1 MNILVATVAL
11 GASMLSTQALAQ
23 AQAQTPPPATQ
34 TAPAPAPA
42 QAPGGRGGWIQGPQT
57 RDQAKQR
64 ADMMFQRVDLNHD
77 GIFTREEADQIL
89 DQMSSGDDSSRADRM
104 EQMFNRLLGT
114 GKSITQAQFEA
125 QMLAR
130 FDAADLNHDG
140 TVTPEER
147 QQAMAALRAKA
158 GGK

>member
-1 MNILVATVAL
+1 MKFLAAAVAL
-11 GASMLSTQALAQ
+11 GATFVSTQALAQ
-23 AQAQTPPPATQ
+23 AQTSPA
-34 TAPAPAPA
+34 TAPAPSA
-42 QAPGGRGGWIQGPQT
+42 QAPANAGGRGNWIQGPET
-57 RDQAKQR
+57 RDQVKQR

-77 GIFTREEADQIL
+77 GTFTRDEADKIL
-89 DQMSSGDDSSRADRM
+89 TMMSSGDDSSRADRM
-104 EQMFNRLLGT
+104 EQMFNRLFGST
-114 GKSITQAQFEA
+114 KSITQAQFEA

-158 GGK
+158 QGK

>member
-1 MNILVATVAL
+1 MKILATAVAL
-11 GASMLSTQALAQ
+11 GASILSTQAF
-23 AQAQTPPPATQ
+23 AQAQTPPAA
-34 TAPAPAPA
+34 APAPSA
-42 QAPGGRGGWIQGPQT
+42 QAPANAGGRGGWNQGPQT

-77 GIFTREEADQIL
+77 GTFTREEADQIL

-104 EQMFNRLLGT
+104 EQMFNRLFGSA
-114 GKSITQAQFEA
+114 KSITQAQFEA

-158 GGK
+158 QGK

>member
-1 MNILVATVAL
+1 MKILAYAVAL
-11 GASMLSTQALAQ
+11 GASVLSTQAFA
-23 AQAQTPPPATQ
+23 Q
-34 TAPAPAPA
+34 TAPASPPAPSA
-42 QAPGGRGGWIQGPQT
+42 QVQAPQGGGWVQGPQT

-77 GIFTREEADQIL
+77 GILTREEADQIL
-89 DQMSSGDDSSRADRM
+89 DQMSSGDDSGRADRM
-104 EQMFNRLLGT
+104 EQMFNRLFGT
-114 GKSITQAQFEA
+114 AKSITQAQFEA

-147 QQAMAALRAKA
+147 QQAMAALRGKA
-158 GGK
+158 AGK

>member
-1 MNILVATVAL
+1 MKILATAVAL
-11 GASMLSTQALAQ
+11 GASILSTQAFAQ
-23 AQAQTPPPATQ
+23 TQTPPAA
-34 TAPAPAPA
+34 APAPSA
-42 QAPGGRGGWIQGPQT
+42 QAPANAGGRGGWNQGPQT

-77 GIFTREEADQIL
+77 GTFTREEADQIL

-104 EQMFNRLLGT
+104 EQMFNRLFGSA
-114 GKSITQAQFEA
+114 KSITQAQFEA

-158 GGK
+158 QGK

>member
-1 MNILVATVAL
+1 MKILAAAVAL
-11 GASMLSTQALAQ
+11 GASILSTQTFAQ
-23 AQAQTPPPATQ
+23 APTPPA
-34 TAPAPAPA
+34 TAPAPSA
-42 QAPGGRGGWIQGPQT
+42 QAPANEGGRGGWNQGPQT

-77 GIFTREEADQIL
+77 GTFTREEADQIL

-104 EQMFNRLLGT
+104 EQMFNRLLG
-114 GKSITQAQFEA
+114 GAKSITQAQFEA

-158 GGK
+158 QGK

>member
-1 MNILVATVAL
+1 MNILVTAVAL
-11 GASMLSTQALAQ
+11 GASVLSTQALAQ
-23 AQAQTPPPATQ
+23 AQTPPPA
-34 TAPAPAPA
+34 PSA
-42 QAPGGRGGWIQGPQT
+42 QAQTPQAGRGGWSQGPQT

-64 ADMMFQRVDLNHD
+64 ADMMFQRVDINHD
-77 GIFTREEADQIL
+77 GAFTREEADQIL

-104 EQMFNRLLGT
+104 EQMFNRLFGT
-114 GKSITQAQFEA
+114 AKSITQAQFEA

-147 QQAMAALRAKA
+147 QQAMAALRAKSA
-158 GGK
+158 GK

>member
-1 MNILVATVAL
+1 MKILATAVAL
-11 GASMLSTQALAQ
+11 GASILSTQALAQ
-23 AQAQTPPPATQ
+23 AQTPPAATQTPPAQVQATQ
-34 TAPAPAPA
+34 
-42 QAPGGRGGWIQGPQT
+42 GGRGGWNQGPQT
-57 RDQAKQR
+57 REQAKQR

-77 GIFTREEADQIL
+77 GTFTREEADQIL
-89 DQMSSGDDSSRADRM
+89 DQMSSGDNASRADRM
-104 EQMFNRLLGT
+104 EQMFNRLLGSA
-114 GKSITQAQFEA
+114 KSITQAQFEA

-147 QQAMAALRAKA
+147 QQAMATLRAKA

>member
-1 MNILVATVAL
+1 MKILAAAVAL
-11 GASMLSTQALAQ
+11 GASVLSTQAFAQ
-23 AQAQTPPPATQ
+23 PQTPPAATQ
-34 TAPAPAPA
+34 SAPA
-42 QAPGGRGGWIQGPQT
+42 QGQTPGGRGGWNQGPQT

-64 ADMMFQRVDLNHD
+64 ADMMFQRLDLNHD
-77 GIFTREEADQIL
+77 GTITRDEADKIL
-89 DQMSSGDDSSRADRM
+89 EMMSSGDDSSRADRM
-104 EQMFNRLLGT
+104 ERMIDRIFNGA
-114 GKSITQAQFEA
+114 KSITQAQFEA

-158 GGK
+158 QGH

>member
-1 MNILVATVAL
+1 MKILATAVAL
-11 GASMLSTQALAQ
+11 GASILSTQAF
-23 AQAQTPPPATQ
+23 AQAQTPPAA
-34 TAPAPAPA
+34 APAPSA
-42 QAPGGRGGWIQGPQT
+42 QAPANAGGRGGWNQGPQT

-77 GIFTREEADQIL
+77 GTFTREEADQIL
-89 DQMSSGDDSSRADRM
+89 DQMSPGDDSSRADRM
-104 EQMFNRLLGT
+104 EQMFNRLLGSA
-114 GKSITQAQFEA
+114 KSITQAQFEA

-158 GGK
+158 QGK

>member
-1 MNILVATVAL
+1 MKILATAVAL
-11 GASMLSTQALAQ
+11 GASVLSTQALAQ
-23 AQAQTPPPATQ
+23 AQTPPGTTPS
-34 TAPAPAPA
+34 APA
-42 QAPGGRGGWIQGPQT
+42 QGQAPAGRGGWIPGPET

-77 GIFTREEADQIL
+77 GTFTREEADQIL
-89 DQMSSGDDSSRADRM
+89 DQMSSGDNSSRADRM
-104 EQMFNRLLGT
+104 EQMFNRLLGSA
-114 GKSITQAQFEA
+114 KSITQAQFEA

-158 GGK
+158 QGK

>member
-1 MNILVATVAL
+1 MKILATAVAL
-11 GASMLSTQALAQ
+11 GASILSTQAF
-23 AQAQTPPPATQ
+23 AQAQTPPAA
-34 TAPAPAPA
+34 APAPSA
-42 QAPGGRGGWIQGPQT
+42 QAPANAGGRGGWNQGPQT

-77 GIFTREEADQIL
+77 GTFTREEADQIL
-89 DQMSSGDDSSRADRM
+89 GQMSSGDDSSRADRM
-104 EQMFNRLLGT
+104 EQMFNRLLGSA
-114 GKSITQAQFEA
+114 KSITQAQFEA

-158 GGK
+158 QGK

>member
-1 MNILVATVAL
+1 MKILAAAVAL
-11 GASMLSTQALAQ
+11 GATFLSAQAI
-23 AQAQTPPPATQ
+23 AQAQTTPPAPSAQ
-34 TAPAPAPA
+34 APAP
-42 QAPGGRGGWIQGPQT
+42 QGGGGWLQGPQT

-77 GIFTREEADQIL
+77 GTFTRQEADQVL
-89 DQMSSGDDSSRADRM
+89 DQMSSGDDSGRANRM
-104 EQMFNRLLGT
+104 EGMFDRLFGT
-114 GKSITQAQFEA
+114 AKSITQAQFEA

-158 GGK
+158 AADK

>member
-1 MNILVATVAL
+1 MKILAAAVAL
-11 GASMLSTQALAQ
+11 GASILSTQAFAQTQTPPAATPPAQ
-23 AQAQTPPPATQ
+23 AQKP
-34 TAPAPAPA
+34 
-42 QAPGGRGGWIQGPQT
+42 QAGRGGWIQGPET

-77 GIFTREEADQIL
+77 GTFTREEADQIL

-104 EQMFNRLLGT
+104 EQMFNRLFGT
-114 GKSITQAQFEA
+114 AKSITQAQFEA

-158 GGK
+158 QGK